1 MTEQQR
7 PWKVHVDIAG
17 VPGPPLVLP
26 VPLPSAREALD
37 YVKGSVRETLWATYG
52 AGGSEYTVSVFPSG
66 YRAGD
71 ASTLAEKVTLVTMPK
86 R

>member
-1 MTEQQR
+1 MTHSKL
-7 PWKVHVDIAG
+7 WKVHVDVAG

-26 VPLPSAREALD
+26 VPVPSAREALD
-37 YVKGSVRETLWATYG
+37 LVKASVREELWAVHG

-71 ASTLAEKVTLVTMPK
+71 CSVLAEKVTLVTMPK
-86 R
+86 L